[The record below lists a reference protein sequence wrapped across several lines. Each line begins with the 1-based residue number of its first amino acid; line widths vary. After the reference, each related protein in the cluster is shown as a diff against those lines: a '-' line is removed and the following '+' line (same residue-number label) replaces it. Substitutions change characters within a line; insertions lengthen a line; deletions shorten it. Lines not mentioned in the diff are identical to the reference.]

1 MARKA
6 QTPSPERVA
15 ILQWTTR
22 IGAVSAEALA
32 HLQGT
37 SVPSARARLA
47 GAVRERLLTYER
59 LLVDRPG
66 LYTPTRAGFRAS
78 GVAGLGPSR
87 VTFATAQH
95 TLACVHAAAALE
107 RRYPEASLMGE
118 RELRRE
124 ERERGRPLASATL
137 NGACAAGSL
146 LHRPDLVLWPS
157 PPGSARPVAVE
168 VELTSK
174 APRRLTEIC
183 RAWARSR
190 DVDGVLYLALPAV
203 EQALKRAID
212 SAQAAERIVVIPLDS
227 LPLLAELWGRA

>member
-1 MARKA
+1 MVRKA

-32 HLQGT
+32 HLQRT

-47 GAVRERLLTYER
+47 GAVRAQQLAYER
-59 LLVDRPG
+59 LLVGRPG
-66 LYTPTRAGFRAS
+66 LYTPTRAGVRAS
-78 GVAGLGPSR
+78 GLTGLEPSR

-107 RRYPEASLMGE
+107 RRYPEASVMGE
-118 RELRRE
+118 RELRRA

-137 NGACAAGSL
+137 SGASAAGRL

-157 PPGSARPVAVE
+157 SAGSGRPVAVE
-168 VELTSK
+168 VELTCK

-183 RAWARSR
+183 RAWARSH
-190 DVDGVLYLALPAV
+190 DVDGVLYLAPLAV
-203 EQALKRAID
+203 EQALRRAID
-212 SAQAAERIVVIPLDS
+212 SAQATERVVVIPLGS
-227 LPLLAELWGRA
+227 LPLVAELWRRA